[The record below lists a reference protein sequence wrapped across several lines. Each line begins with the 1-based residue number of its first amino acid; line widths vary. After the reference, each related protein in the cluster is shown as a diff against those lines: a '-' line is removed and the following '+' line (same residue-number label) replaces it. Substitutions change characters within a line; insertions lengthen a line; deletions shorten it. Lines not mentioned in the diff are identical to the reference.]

1 MSMLDDNVRCGDDGQ
16 LTCARCAAVLA
27 AAGERHL
34 HRALLRTGEVSLA
47 GPHVRAA
54 DPPVVNE
61 RVEFRQL
68 LCPSCGT
75 ALLTEVV
82 AAADRD
88 TRTATVPGRGAPVR
102 RGS

>member
-1 MSMLDDNVRCGDDGQ
+1 MSRVDDNVLFSDNGE
-16 LTCARCAAVLA
+16 LTCAHCRALLA
-27 AAGERHL
+27 TAGEPHL

-61 RVEFRQL
+61 QVEFRQL

-82 AAADRD
+82 AVADVD
-88 TRTATVPGRGAPVR
+88 TRRTSLDVDHRLT
-102 RGS
+102 